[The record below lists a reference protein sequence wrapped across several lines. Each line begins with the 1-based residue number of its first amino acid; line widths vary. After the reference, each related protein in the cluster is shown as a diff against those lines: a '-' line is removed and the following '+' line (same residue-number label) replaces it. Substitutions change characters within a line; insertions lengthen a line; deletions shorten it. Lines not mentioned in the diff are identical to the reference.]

1 MFLTQP
7 VPGFRL
13 DRKTTR
19 DKQHRRKVLAERS
32 GLSQLQQHVTS
43 AASLSIG
50 IRCETTSRKKWE
62 DSMKKLGYVIATV
75 ALTVLLIEPVSADK
89 SFSVRDVKGRYVFS
103 FQGEMPGVAVFA
115 ATGVIVADGKG
126 SITAGVRMITVNGVP
141 STGTFTCSI
150 TVHLNGTG
158 SAVCPP
164 DNPTPGFPAVETY
177 GFVLSENGRTFRFVS
192 TVEGL
197 VILGS
202 GERQ

>member
-1 MFLTQP
+1 
-7 VPGFRL
+7 
-13 DRKTTR
+13 
-19 DKQHRRKVLAERS
+19 
-32 GLSQLQQHVTS
+32 
-43 AASLSIG
+43 
-50 IRCETTSRKKWE
+50 
-62 DSMKKLGYVIATV
+62 MKKLGYVIATV

-126 SITAGVRMITVNGVP
+126 SITEGVRMITVNGMP

-150 TVHLNGTG
+150 TVHPNGTG
-158 SAVCPP
+158 SAVCPA
-164 DNPTPGFPAVETY
+164 DNPTLGFPAVETY
-177 GFVLSENGRTFRFVS
+177 SFVLSENGRSFRFVG
-192 TVEGL
+192 TTQGL

>member
-1 MFLTQP
+1 
-7 VPGFRL
+7 
-13 DRKTTR
+13 
-19 DKQHRRKVLAERS
+19 
-32 GLSQLQQHVTS
+32 
-43 AASLSIG
+43 
-50 IRCETTSRKKWE
+50 
-62 DSMKKLGYVIATV
+62 MKKLAYVIATV

-89 SFSVRDVKGRYVFS
+89 TFTVGDVKGRYVFS

-126 SITAGVRMITVNGVP
+126 SITEGVRMITINGVP

-150 TVHLNGTG
+150 TVHPSGTG
-158 SAVCPP
+158 TAVCPP
-164 DNPTPGFPAVETY
+164 DDPTPGFPAVETY
-177 GFVLSENGRTFRFVS
+177 GFVLSENGRSFRFVG

>member
-1 MFLTQP
+1 
-7 VPGFRL
+7 
-13 DRKTTR
+13 
-19 DKQHRRKVLAERS
+19 
-32 GLSQLQQHVTS
+32 
-43 AASLSIG
+43 
-50 IRCETTSRKKWE
+50 
-62 DSMKKLGYVIATV
+62 MKKLGYVIATV

-103 FQGEMPGVAVFA
+103 FQGEMPGVAVLA

-126 SITAGVRMITVNGVP
+126 SITEGVRMITVNGVP

-150 TVHLNGTG
+150 TVHPNGTG

-164 DNPTPGFPAVETY
+164 DNPIPGFPAVETY
-177 GFVLSENGRTFRFVS
+177 GFVLSENGRSFRFVG
-192 TVEGL
+192 TTQGL